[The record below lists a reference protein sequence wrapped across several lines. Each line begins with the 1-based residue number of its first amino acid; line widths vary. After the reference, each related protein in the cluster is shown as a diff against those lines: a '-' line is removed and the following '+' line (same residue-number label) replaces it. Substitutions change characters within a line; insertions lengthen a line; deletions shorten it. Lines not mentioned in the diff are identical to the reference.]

1 MVIFV
6 LSGPVAQAVGEAIG
20 LGSAA
25 VAVWNI
31 AKWFVLAFIV
41 VLVVALL
48 YYATPNVQQPK
59 FRWMSLGALLAI
71 IVAVLAS
78 VGFFLYV
85 SNFGN
90 YNATY
95 GALAGVIIML
105 LWIYIINAILLFG
118 AEVDSEIERGRE
130 LQAGMPAEEELQL
143 PARDTK
149 ASDKKEKKYREDLE
163 RGRNLRESAGRS
175 QEDPLSLIHI

>member
-1 MVIFV
+1 MIFV

-59 FRWMSLGALLAI
+59 FRWMNLGALFAI

-95 GALAGVIIML
+95 GALAGVIILL

-118 AEVDSEIERGRE
+118 AEVKRPGFRSESQQG
-130 LQAGMPAEEELQL
+130 
-143 PARDTK
+143 
-149 ASDKKEKKYREDLE
+149 
-163 RGRNLRESAGRS
+163 ESEYA
-175 QEDPLSLIHI
+175 QEVQSRAA